1 MILGKTW
8 IVCNSGMSSDFW
20 RTHFL
25 CGNDLHFLL
34 LVGYKV
40 QESYSKEAV
49 CEFVTYNQHELYYL
63 LCFEYAGST
72 LVESRTDTLL
82 SQQKTLI
89 SCYVLLVLWEF
100 DIILL
105 TSSYSTLR

>member
-1 MILGKTW
+1 MEMIC
-8 IVCNSGMSSDFW
+8 I
-20 RTHFL
+20 
-25 CGNDLHFLL
+25 FLL

-72 LVESRTDTLL
+72 LVESRTDT
-82 SQQKTLI
+82 Q
-89 SCYVLLVLWEF
+89 
-100 DIILL
+100 
-105 TSSYSTLR
+105 STENTYFMLCFVGVVGI